1 MKKKVLGVLLCS
13 STFFAALSL
22 TSCSPK
28 SYDMSNVSFDN
39 LEVVYDGSA
48 HSLAIEG
55 TLPEGVTVTYSG
67 NEQVNVGTYTVT
79 ASFKGSS
86 KMNPIED
93 MVATLKI
100 VKADYDISGITF
112 TDKTVAYTGSNQT
125 LEVAGTL
132 PEGVSVNYT
141 LNGEAFT
148 GATNVGTYE
157 VVANFSSTNANYN
170 AIPSKTATLKIASAD
185 YDVSGI
191 TFTDK
196 TVTYTGSNQTLEVAG
211 TLPEGVSVNY
221 TLNGEA
227 FTGATNVGT
236 YEVVANFSSTNANYN
251 AIPSKTATLTIEKAT
266 YDLSGVTFTDKTVTY
281 TGANQ
286 TLEVAGTL
294 PEGVS
299 VNYTVNGE
307 AFTGAVNAGTYE
319 VVANFTGSNP
329 NYNAIPSKTAT
340 LTIEKATYDLS
351 GITFADKTVTY
362 TGENQTLEVVGT
374 LPEGVSVNYTL
385 NGEAFTG
392 AVNAGT
398 YEVVANFT
406 GANPNY
412 NAIPSKTATLT
423 IKKATFDVSEFD
435 FEQHVVFDGKEHTY
449 VISKDILDKLP
460 EGVTASVV
468 EKDAFVD
475 CNEYLF
481 TIKFSV
487 EGNYNAIA
495 SVDATLFID
504 KADYDL
510 SQFVLED
517 QSSHYTGKNLVASYS
532 GKILDV
538 NGEEVKVDVQFS
550 YKQNGELVSPVNVG
564 EYDVLAEFVV
574 SDNNYNAI
582 DNKLF
587 TLTVLKGEID
597 WIVLND
603 VMLQYTDDHKSIST
617 KGDLPEGVSVN
628 YFIDET
634 PINDVTTLEI
644 GEHLITAKLVLNE
657 EAAKSWNQPDDL
669 KANLTI
675 TKKVI
680 VPEFVCEYT
689 YDGEPHN
696 VVVQGIDGIFTATF
710 ENNDFVTEMGTKE
723 VIVKF
728 DGDFNHYSIGIEG
741 VDEAKSIT
749 VELVIN
755 QKIIEINDIAGLIDF
770 MNNWQTNNTYSVKF
784 VLTNDI
790 DFNDPNKEESVTYW
804 ESVGTWGSPFQS
816 NFDGQGHTI
825 SNLLMTFESNIV
837 DVATEKWIG
846 FFGAIGQYGVV
857 ENLKIDNA
865 SINFDASASGLAATE
880 TGILAGAIA
889 GTARNIEITNSTI
902 DIITTKAEAGVLT
915 GRLAGTVGVPDF
927 VQDGPKT
934 TIENI
939 LIKDTSMTVKV
950 ATGRIAGGVIS
961 GRMYNSGMTIKDIRM
976 ENVSLVADGNNIS
989 SASNLGVIVGYFKK
1003 SGTENIINI
1012 VNVKADVTI
1021 TTKSNTKV
1029 YVGGGAGYFE
1039 GPINFITTNYN
1050 VNLRVIL
1057 NNPSSSYV
1065 GGFVGYS
1072 NYPSKGESLSKLIDS
1087 SLSTTIEV
1095 SSGSEAY
1102 NDNFGKLMGYGSE
1115 TEISSDT
1122 SNTTATLVFNCA
1134 NESYSPTINE
1144 IGKGKL
1150 AA

>member
-1 MKKKVLGVLLCS
+1 
-13 STFFAALSL
+13 
-22 TSCSPK
+22 
-28 SYDMSNVSFDN
+28 
-39 LEVVYDGSA
+39 
-48 HSLAIEG
+48 
-55 TLPEGVTVTYSG
+55 
-67 NEQVNVGTYTVT
+67 
-79 ASFKGSS
+79 
-86 KMNPIED
+86 
-93 MVATLKI
+93 
-100 VKADYDISGITF
+100 
-112 TDKTVAYTGSNQT
+112 TDKTVTYTGENQT
-125 LEVAGTL
+125 LEVVGTL

-141 LNGEAFT
+141 LN
-148 GATNVGTYE
+148 V
-157 VVANFSSTNANYN
+157 
-170 AIPSKTATLKIASAD
+170 
-185 YDVSGI
+185 
-191 TFTDK
+191 
-196 TVTYTGSNQTLEVAG
+196 
-211 TLPEGVSVNY
+211 
-221 TLNGEA
+221 
-227 FTGATNVGT
+227 
-236 YEVVANFSSTNANYN
+236 
-251 AIPSKTATLTIEKAT
+251 
-266 YDLSGVTFTDKTVTY
+266 
-281 TGANQ
+281 
-286 TLEVAGTL
+286 
-294 PEGVS
+294 
-299 VNYTVNGE
+299 E

-362 TGENQTLEVVGT
+362 TGTNHTLEVVGT
-374 LPEGVSVNYTL
+374 LPEGVSVSYTV

-392 AVNAGT
+392 IVNAGT

-406 GANPNY
+406 STNENY

-423 IKKATFDVSEFD
+423 INKATFDVSEFD

-564 EYDVLAEFVV
+564 EYNVLAEFVV

-587 TLTVLKGEID
+587 TLTVLKGDID
-597 WIVLND
+597 WIELND

-634 PINDVTTLEI
+634 PINDVTILEI
-644 GEHLITAKLVLNE
+644 GNHLITAKLVLSE

-696 VVVQGIDGIFTATF
+696 VVVQGIDGIFTASF
-710 ENNDFVTEMGTKE
+710 ENNDFVTEMVTKE

-728 DGDFNHYSIGIEG
+728 DGDFEHYSIGIDG
-741 VDEAKSIT
+741 VDETNSIT

-755 QKIIEINDIAGLIDF
+755 QKTIEINDIAGLIDF
-770 MNNWQTNNTYSVKF
+770 MKNWKAKNTPSVKF
-784 VLTNDI
+784 VLSNDI
-790 DFNDPNKEESVTYW
+790 DFNDSNKEKSVTYW
-804 ESVGTWGSPFQS
+804 ESVGSWSSPFKS

-825 SNLLMTFESNIV
+825 SNLLMTFESNS
-837 DVATEKWIG
+837 DDSGEKWIG
-846 FFGAIGQYGVV
+846 FFGAIGQKGVV
-857 ENLKIDNA
+857 ENLKIDHA
-865 SINFDASASGLAATE
+865 SIKLDASTSELVTE
-880 TGILAGAIA
+880 TGILSGAIV
-889 GTARNIEITNSTI
+889 GTAKNIEITNSTI
-902 DIITTKAEAGVLT
+902 DITTKKAEAGVLT
-915 GRLAGTVGVPDF
+915 GRLEGTIGGSYD
-927 VQDGPKT
+927 QSGPKT
-934 TIENI
+934 TLENI

-950 ATGRIAGGVIS
+950 SKERIAGGVIS
-961 GRMYNSGMTIKDIRM
+961 GRMYNSGITIKDVRM

-989 SASNLGVIVGYFKK
+989 GASNLGVIVGYFKN
-1003 SGTENIINI
+1003 SGATANI
-1012 VNVKADVTI
+1012 VNIDNVNADVKI
-1021 TTKSNTKV
+1021 TTKSNTGV
-1029 YVGGGAGYFE
+1029 YVGGGAGYFQ

-1050 VNLRVIL
+1050 VNLSVIL

-1072 NYPSKGESLSKLIDS
+1072 KGASLSKLVDS
-1087 SLSTTIEV
+1087 SLSTTITVLRDSEV
-1095 SSGSEAY
+1095 H

-1144 IGKGKL
+1144 IGKDKL